1 MPQAANIKCEQQ
13 WEGDSLQMSRLGKS
27 GKSATQH
34 WLVSGADS
42 EEKALD
48 ALRDH
53 INQNKLTKYMGML
66 LQSLQVAERATPET
80 WKIDVTYSRT
90 ALNGL
95 DEDDSEGAPKEVT
108 NYSTSTTTVHVT
120 HSLKT
125 VRRYAAA
132 NGGQYGGSSSS
143 VDIPDYKGAM
153 CVVGDEVQGTDIN
166 FATQNFT
173 ITHYFKKR
181 QWSTRL
187 RNKILNSVNRMNSR
201 EFRGFDPG
209 SVLYLGTSQITPVE
223 VGGEDYIQV
232 DFTFAYSPNDD
243 DVELPD
249 WTGNS
254 IKKEGWNLMWVRDGK
269 TPDGHLVPKYV
280 YVEQVYKTL
289 DFTTLGLKA
298 KE

>member
-1 MPQAANIKCEQQ
+1 MPSQTANIKCEQQ
-13 WEGDSLQMSRLGKS
+13 WEGDSLQMSRLGKN
-27 GKSATQH
+27 GRSATQH
-34 WLVSGADS
+34 WLVSGTDS
-42 EEKALD
+42 EEKALE

-53 INQNKLTKYMGML
+53 INDSKLTKYMGML
-66 LQSLQVAERATPET
+66 LQSLQVAERATPDA

-108 NYSTSTTTVHVT
+108 TYSTSAATVRAT
-120 HSLKT
+120 HSRKT
-125 VRRYAAA
+125 VRRYAYDG
-132 NGGQYGGSSSS
+132 N
-143 VDIPDYKGAM
+143 VTPTDYKGAM

-166 FATQNFT
+166 MATTSIT
-173 ITHYFKKR
+173 ITHYFKKKN
-181 QWSTRL
+181 WSTRR
-187 RNKILNSVNRMNSR
+187 RNIILNAANRMNSR

-209 SVLYLGTSQITPVE
+209 ELLYLGPSQITPVE
-223 VGGEDYIQV
+223 VGGDEYIQV
-232 DFTFAYSPNDD
+232 DFSFAYSPNDD
-243 DVELPD
+243 DVELPA

-269 TPDGHLVPKYV
+269 TVEGHLRPKFV
-280 YVEQVYKTL
+280 YIEQVYNTL